1 MEYGMDWCWLPN
13 HIKLD
18 QNICSQWYKGWWN
31 YPDPLVFEA
40 NSSGWSNYISRLM
53 PLYTLNKLPLLI
65 QDIFQKSHIIRHLLK
80 FVCEGNVDV
89 QLFEDFKK
97 FLKLWIKLS
106 LLSLSGKGTFGA
118 CFGAASSFLLGIAI
132 RDANTSFSSCDP
144 LPELGIAILV
154 SFTLSFSIFPKSPQQ
169 LAPSSF

>member
-1 MEYGMDWCWLPN
+1 
-13 HIKLD
+13 
-18 QNICSQWYKGWWN
+18 
-31 YPDPLVFEA
+31 
-40 NSSGWSNYISRLM
+40 M
-53 PLYTLNKLPLLI
+53 PLYTLNKLPLLV

-80 FVCEGNVDV
+80 FICEGNVDV

-97 FLKLWIKLS
+97 ILKLCIKLS

-144 LPELGIAILV
+144 LPDLGIAILV
-154 SFTLSFSIFPKSPQQ
+154 SFAPSFSFFFPNRLNSWLLPLFRHLFKLPPITKTYG
-169 LAPSSF
+169 L